1 MFYFIKVVISAIMI
15 VVISEVS
22 KKYPGLG
29 GLIASLPLLS
39 VLGMIWLWLDTH
51 DTELLAAHSFSTFW
65 FVIPSLPMFLVLPVL
80 LRWDVQFF
88 VALGLVCLL
97 TMAAYLLTIFV
108 LQQFQIPL

>member
-80 LRWDVQFF
+80 LRWDVPFF